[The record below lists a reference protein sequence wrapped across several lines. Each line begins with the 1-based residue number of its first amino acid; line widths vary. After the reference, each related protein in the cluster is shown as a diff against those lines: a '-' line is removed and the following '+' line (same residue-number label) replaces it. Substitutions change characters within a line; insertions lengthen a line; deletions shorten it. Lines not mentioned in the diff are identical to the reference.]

1 MTVRRAAW
9 GVALLLLAG
18 AAPAQPTPQILL
30 PNDVLVRFKTSDL
43 DGTGGM
49 TQDEAVKGGFSSKRF
64 GAVDA
69 DKDQIVT
76 VAELSMYL
84 AERARVWAGA
94 DRDADGAISRS
105 EAESS
110 EELKTVFNNAD
121 TNADGILRKQEHEA
135 WSQTSLY
142 QNVDLPYVVP
152 NIINK
157 KF

>member
-1 MTVRRAAW
+1 MTPARLVIAA
-9 GVALLLLAG
+9 VLLLAS
-18 AAPAQPTPQILL
+18 AAAAQPPTPQVLL
-30 PNDVLVRFKTSDL
+30 PNDVLVRFKTADL
-43 DGTGGM
+43 DTSGGL
-49 TQDEAVKGGFSSKRF
+49 TRDEAVKGGFSSSRF
-64 GAVDA
+64 GTVDA
-69 DKDQIVT
+69 DRDQIVT
-76 VAELSMYL
+76 VAEMATYL

-94 DRDADGAISRS
+94 DRNRDGAISRD

-110 EELKTVFNNAD
+110 EELKSVFNNAD
-121 TNADGILRKQEHEA
+121 SNADGILRRQEHEA